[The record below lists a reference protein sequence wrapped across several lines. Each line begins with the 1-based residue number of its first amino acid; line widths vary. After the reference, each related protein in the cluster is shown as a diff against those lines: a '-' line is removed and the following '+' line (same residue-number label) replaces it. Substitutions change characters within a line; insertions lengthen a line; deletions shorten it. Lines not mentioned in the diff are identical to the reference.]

1 MDFKVAGTED
11 FVTALQLDTKIDGIP
26 AEVLAS
32 ALDQAKE
39 ARKQILAVMT
49 GAIPAPR
56 EDVGEHAPKI
66 ESFEIPVEKIGE
78 VIGPKGKMINTI
90 QAETGAEV
98 SVDDDGMVGI
108 VSVASSDRATV
119 DEAVRQIMLIVD
131 PPTAEVG
138 ATYPGKVVNI
148 TKFGAFVNILPG
160 RDGLLHISK
169 IGGSKRID
177 KVEDVLELGQ
187 EIQVVVEDVD
197 PNGKISLTPAEGDS
211 EESAQSN
218 TEAEEVQEIE
228 SEEIVEAESD
238 ENFVDADAD
247 ADADADD
254 DDDENYNRSD
264 DYEEDDDDVQEVK
277 EASFEEAFA
286 AELESVHGDLGPES
300 NRNRG
305 RKRKG
310 R

>member
-1 MDFKVAGTED
+1 
-11 FVTALQLDTKIDGIP
+11 
-26 AEVLAS
+26 
-32 ALDQAKE
+32 
-39 ARKQILAVMT
+39 
-49 GAIPAPR
+49 
-56 EDVGEHAPKI
+56 
-66 ESFEIPVEKIGE
+66 
-78 VIGPKGKMINTI
+78 
-90 QAETGAEV
+90 
-98 SVDDDGMVGI
+98 MVGI
-108 VSVASSDRATV
+108 VSVASSDRAIV

-218 TEAEEVQEIE
+218 AEAEEAQEIE
-228 SEEIVEAESD
+228 AEEIVEVESD
-238 ENFVDADAD
+238 EDFVDADAD

-254 DDDENYNRSD
+254 DDDDDENYNRND
-264 DYEEDDDDVQEVK
+264 DYVDDDDDAQEVK

>member
-1 MDFKVAGTED
+1 
-11 FVTALQLDTKIDGIP
+11 
-26 AEVLAS
+26 
-32 ALDQAKE
+32 
-39 ARKQILAVMT
+39 
-49 GAIPAPR
+49 
-56 EDVGEHAPKI
+56 
-66 ESFEIPVEKIGE
+66 
-78 VIGPKGKMINTI
+78 MINTI

-108 VSVASSDRATV
+108 VSVASSDRDVV

-211 EESAQSN
+211 EESAQNN

-238 ENFVDADAD
+238 ENFADAD
-247 ADADADD
+247 ADADT

-264 DYEEDDDDVQEVK
+264 DYEDDDDDVQEVK